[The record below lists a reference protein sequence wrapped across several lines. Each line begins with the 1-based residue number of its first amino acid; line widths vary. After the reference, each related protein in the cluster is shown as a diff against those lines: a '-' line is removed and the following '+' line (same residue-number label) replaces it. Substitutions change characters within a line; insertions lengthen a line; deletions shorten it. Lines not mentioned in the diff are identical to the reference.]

1 MIYDIIVLWDIT
13 GYNGIMFIFIY
24 IYICN
29 GIISL
34 GNPYYGIYIGI
45 MCIYIYMGYNGIIF
59 IG

>member
-13 GYNGIMFIFIY
+13 GYNGIMCICIY

-45 MCIYIYMGYNGIIF
+45 MCIYIYGI
-59 IG
+59 

>member
-13 GYNGIMFIFIY
+13 GYNGIMCIC

-45 MCIYIYMGYNGIIF
+45 MCIYIYIYGI
-59 IG
+59 